1 VSEGDRER
9 WRSGGGWQRCSLVSK
24 VLTAMVAIISSL
36 FPRRQREKPLAVG
49 VVIVVVVEFSIADCD
64 LGMVVWL

>member
-1 VSEGDRER
+1 MATVFVGFESIDGNGSDN
-9 WRSGGGWQRCSLVSK
+9 
-24 VLTAMVAIISSL
+24 L